1 MSLLPGYG
9 TASDSDSDEGPPAK
23 LWSNLGQGDAAVAKR
38 ERVLVEIMDT
48 EEAYIN
54 DLKNCIQFVIDP
66 LDIQSQTSIPIIPA
80 EDVKSIFATIPLVY
94 DLNKKLFD
102 LLCQRIARWGQRD
115 EIGDIF
121 SQFAPMLKMYIAF
134 VSNYGQ
140 SVKRIAQLKKEYPWF
155 TSFVEHIQKNRAIR
169 GLESYLILPVQRLPR
184 YVLLLREMQKHTP
197 KEHSDHALLGQVGC
211 NCNRGMYLLS
221 CLPRVWM

>member
-1 MSLLPGYG
+1 MATLIPGS
-9 TASDSDSDEGPPAK
+9 ASESSEENIPVKPWAH
-23 LWSNLGQGDAAVAKR
+23 LGQGSSAVAKR
-38 ERVLVEIMDT
+38 ELVLMEIMNT

-80 EDVKSIFATIPLVY
+80 EAVKSIFSTIPLVY

-102 LLCQRIARWGQRD
+102 LLCKRVSRWHIRED
-115 EIGDIF
+115 IGDIF

-140 SVKRIAQLKKEYPWF
+140 SVKQIATLKKERPWF
-155 TSFVEHIQKNRAIR
+155 NSFIKHIQQNKAIR

-197 KEHSDHALLGQVGC
+197 KTHTDHKLLGQVC
-211 NCNRGMYLLS
+211 FKNLKHNMQFY
-221 CLPRVWM
+221 

>member
-9 TASDSDSDEGPPAK
+9 TASESDSEEAPPAK
-23 LWSNLGQGDAAVAKR
+23 LWAHLGQGDPAVAKR
-38 ERVLVEIMDT
+38 ERVLMEILDT

-66 LDIQSQTSIPIIPA
+66 LDIQSQTTIPIIPA
-80 EDVKSIFATIPLVY
+80 EDVKKIFATIPLVY

-102 LLCQRIARWGQRD
+102 MLCQRIARWSTLD
-115 EIGDIF
+115 NIGDIF

-140 SVKRIAQLKKEYPWF
+140 SVKRIAQLKKERPWF
-155 TSFVEHIQKNRAIR
+155 ASFVDHIQKNKAIR

-184 YVLLLREMQKHTP
+184 YVLLLREMYKHTP
-197 KEHSDHALLGQVGC
+197 AQHADHALLGTV
-211 NCNRGMYLLS
+211 S
-221 CLPRVWM
+221 CVNPLACSAC

>member
-1 MSLLPGYG
+1 MALVPGCG
-9 TASDSDSDEGPPAK
+9 SDTSKEEIHVKPSKPWSRLGVGAPA
-23 LWSNLGQGDAAVAKR
+23 LVKR
-38 ERVLVEIMDT
+38 ERVLQEIMQT

-54 DLKNCIQFVIDP
+54 DLKNCIQFIIDP
-66 LDIQSQTSIPIIPA
+66 LDVQAQTSIPIIPA

-102 LLCQRIARWGQRD
+102 LLCVRISRWHLKD

-140 SVKRIAQLKKEYPWF
+140 SAKRIAMLKKQRPWF
-155 TSFVEHIQKNRAIR
+155 ASFVRHIEKNKALR

-197 KEHSDHALLGQVGC
+197 VNHTDHALLAKVGS
-211 NCNRGMYLLS
+211 NFVLLN
-221 CLPRVWM
+221 VEEN